1 MKVVHVDAEMGY
13 SGGEVQ
19 VFLLIEGLREL
30 GHEGLVLCPPRS
42 RSCEEARRKGI
53 PVHPVKMA
61 NDLHVGAIIE
71 LRSALMRFRPDI
83 VHLHT
88 GRATWLGG
96 WAARMLSIPAI
107 TTRRMDKPVQRGWR
121 QRVTYGPLVARV
133 VAVSLAVQEE
143 LLAGGVSP
151 DKVSL
156 IHDAVDP
163 HVFDSSLDTCVAR
176 SALGAGPNAIVL
188 LSVAALVRR
197 KGHDVLLEALA
208 RSRCPHLVL
217 WIAGDG
223 PERGALEAQA
233 ARLGLSER
241 VRFLGAR
248 TDVPDL
254 LAACDIFVLPSR
266 HEGLGV
272 SALEAMAARRPVVA
286 SRVGGLAE
294 AVLDETTGLLVPPE
308 DPSELARAVDRL
320 AADPLLRR
328 RLGES
333 GPVRVSEGFLAS
345 QMVHAYDELYVTV
358 LEERKV
364 PRACDDVSGPE

>member
-19 VFLLIEGLREL
+19 VFLLIEGLRER
-30 GHEGLVLCPPRS
+30 GHDALVLCPPRS
-42 RSCEEARRKGI
+42 RSCEEARRRGI
-53 PVHPVKMA
+53 PVHPVGMA
-61 NDLHVGAIIE
+61 NDLHIGAILE
-71 LRSALMRFRPDI
+71 LRSALIRFRPDI

-96 WAARMLSIPAI
+96 LAARMLSIPAI
-107 TTRRMDKPVQRGWR
+107 TTRRMDKPIRRGWR

-133 VAVSLAVQEE
+133 VAISLAVQEE
-143 LLAGGVSP
+143 LLAGGVP
-151 DKVSL
+151 PEKVSL

-163 HVFDSSLDTCVAR
+163 HAFESSPDRNLTR
-176 SALGAGPNAIVL
+176 SALGTGAGAIVL
-188 LSVAALVRR
+188 LTVAALVRR

-208 RSRCPHLVL
+208 RSRHPDLVL

-223 PERGALEAQA
+223 PERGPLEAQA
-233 ARLGLSER
+233 QRLGLSER
-241 VRFLGAR
+241 VRFLGSR
-248 TDVPDL
+248 KDVPDL
-254 LAACDIFVLPSR
+254 LAACDISVLPSR

-294 AVLDETTGLLVPPE
+294 AVVDGQTGLLVRPE
-308 DPSELARAVDRL
+308 DPLELACALDRL
-320 AADPLLRR
+320 AAEPQLCR

-333 GPVRVSEGFLAS
+333 GPARVSEGFLAS
-345 QMVHAYDELYVTV
+345 QMVDAYDELYGTV
-358 LEERKV
+358 LEERRV
-364 PRACDDVSGPE
+364 P